1 MSAFDFT
8 HAIVREPAQSVT
20 DGLRDGD
27 HAGPSHDAVKRE
39 HGAYVATLRELGL
52 EVEVLP
58 ALEAYPDSIFVED
71 PALVFSEAAILLRPG
86 APTRAGE
93 VAEIAPELEARFER
107 VLTLGDGFVD
117 GGDVLTTPDEVLI
130 GLSARTDAAGAKSL
144 IAALA
149 QLGKQGRVVKT
160 PPGVLHFKT
169 GCGLIDEGTV
179 AIAAALDDA
188 EMFGDLKRMVLPA
201 GEEAAANILRV
212 RDTVLI
218 GEGFPETREMIERH
232 GVTTLALPISEISK
246 IDAGLSCMSLR
257 WRSVAS

>member
-8 HAIVREPAQSVT
+8 HALVREPATSVT

-27 HAGPSHDAVKRE
+27 HAGPSYDAVKRE
-39 HGAYVATLRELGL
+39 YGSYIATLRKFGL
-52 EVEVLP
+52 EVDELP
-58 ALEAYPDSIFVED
+58 ALEDYPDAIFVED
-71 PALVFSEAAILLRPG
+71 LALVFSEGAILLRPG

-93 VAEIAPELEARFER
+93 VAEIAPELEAHFER
-107 VLTLGDGFVD
+107 VLTLRNGYVD

-130 GLSARTDAAGAKSL
+130 GLSERTDAAGANAL

-149 QLGKQGRVVKT
+149 ELGRKGRVVTT

-169 GCGLIDEGTV
+169 GCGLIDEETV

-188 EMFGDLKRMVLPA
+188 EMFGALERMILPA
-201 GEEAAANILRV
+201 GEEAAANILRI

-218 GEGFPETREMIERH
+218 GEGFPKTREMIVNR
-232 GVTTLALPISEISK
+232 GVETLALPISEIAK

-257 WRSVAS
+257 WLAVAS

>member
-1 MSAFDFT
+1 LSAFDFT
-8 HAIVREPAQSVT
+8 HALVRKPAHSVT

-27 HAGPSHDAVKRE
+27 HAGPPYDAVKRE
-39 HGAYVATLRELGL
+39 HEAYVATLRKLGL
-52 EVEVLP
+52 EVDVLP
-58 ALEAYPDSIFVED
+58 ALEDYPDSIFVED
-71 PALVFSEAAILLRPG
+71 PALVFSEGAILLRPG

-93 VAEIAPELEARFER
+93 VAEIAPELEARFGR
-107 VLTLGDGFVD
+107 VLTLGDGYVD

-130 GLSARTDAAGAKSL
+130 GLSERTDAAGAKAL

-149 QLGKQGRVVKT
+149 ELGRKGRVVTT

-169 GCGLIDEGTV
+169 GCGLIDEETV

-188 EMFGDLKRMVLPA
+188 EMFGALERMILPA
-201 GEEAAANILRV
+201 GEEAAANILRI

-218 GEGFPETREMIERH
+218 GEGFPKTREMIENR
-232 GVTTLALPISEISK
+232 GVKTLALPISEIAK

-257 WRSVAS
+257 WRAVAS